1 MKGRNGLH
9 IGYMIQ
15 DFPPEVGAGPARV
28 SEMAKL
34 WQERGASVTAMVGM
48 PNRRLPGRGEGRV
61 DPRYRGKLFMEESWD
76 GIRTLRSW
84 LYTGNGR
91 GLVTKML
98 NNASF
103 MLSSFLHA
111 VARRDNFDVLIA
123 SSPPFLPHVSAA
135 ALSRIRGIPLVLEI
149 RDLWPDYMVQLG
161 MLKNRGARA
170 ALFALERRLLHEA
183 DHVVVVTESFRE
195 RVVAKGVRPD
205 RVDVIPNGVD
215 LRDYH
220 ASNEGPPFPALNKAP
235 GEFVV
240 GYLGTFGKGQGL
252 EYVVRAA
259 ELVAKKGCKIRFV
272 LAGDGPE
279 LPRVK
284 EEIKKLRVPN
294 VALHP
299 PIPRNE
305 TRAFYNACDVCLVP
319 LAPVPIFSETIPS
332 KIFEI
337 MACERPLIAS
347 VRGEGAAIVERSRGG
362 IRAEPGDAQG
372 LADAIMR
379 VRAMSGEEREAM
391 GRRAR
396 EYVSVHYD
404 RVALADK
411 YLEILRMVAERG
423 RTSKLAESG
432 S

>member
-1 MKGRNGLH
+1 MRSDLH

-15 DFPPEVGAGPARV
+15 DFPPEVGAGPARA
-28 SEMAKL
+28 SEMAKR
-34 WQERGASVTAMVGM
+34 WQERGARVTAMVAM
-48 PNRRLPGRGEGRV
+48 PNRRIPGRGEGAIE
-61 DPRYRGKLFMEESWD
+61 PRYRGKLFMQERSD

-91 GLVTKML
+91 GLLNKTL

-103 MLSSFLHA
+103 MISSFLHA
-111 VARRDNFDVLIA
+111 VARRDHFDVLIA

-135 ALSRIRGIPLVLEI
+135 ALSRMREIPLVLEI

-161 MLKNRGARA
+161 MLKNSRARA
-170 ALFALERRLLHEA
+170 TLFALERRLLHEA
-183 DHVVVVTESFRE
+183 DHVVVVTESFRK
-195 RVVAKGVRPD
+195 RVVAKGVRAD

-215 LRDYH
+215 LTDYH
-220 ASNEGPPFPALNKAP
+220 ASNEQPPFAALNKAS
-235 GEFVV
+235 GEFIV
-240 GYLGTFGKGQGL
+240 GYLGTFGRGQGL

-259 ELVAKKGCKIRFV
+259 DLIARKGSKIRFV

-279 LPRVK
+279 LPRLK
-284 EEIKKLRVPN
+284 QEIEQLRVSN
-294 VALHP
+294 VTLHP

-347 VRGEGAAIVERSRGG
+347 VSGEGAAIVEESAGG
-362 IRAEPGDAQG
+362 VRTDPGNAEA
-372 LADAIMR
+372 LANGILSIG
-379 VRAMSGEEREAM
+379 AMGANDREAM
-391 GRRAR
+391 GQRAR
-396 EYVSVHYD
+396 RYVATHYD

-411 YLEILRMVAERG
+411 YLEILKMVVERG
-423 RTSKLAESG
+423 RRKNRMG
-432 S
+432 GD

>member
-1 MKGRNGLH
+1 MRSRLR

-28 SEMAKL
+28 SEMAKR

-48 PNRRLPGRGEGRV
+48 PNRRLPGRGEGGV
-61 DPRYRGKLFMEESWD
+61 DPRYRGKLFMEEDWE

-91 GLVTKML
+91 GLVAKAL

-111 VARRDNFDVLIA
+111 AARRDDFDVLIA
-123 SSPPFLPHVSAA
+123 SAPPFLPHVSAA
-135 ALSRIRGIPLVLEI
+135 ALSRMRGIPLVLEI

-161 MLKNRGARA
+161 MLKNGKARA
-170 ALFALERRLLHEA
+170 ALFGLERRLLCAA
-183 DHVVVVTESFRE
+183 DHVVVVTESFRQ
-195 RVVAKGVRPD
+195 RVIAKGVRPD

-215 LRDYH
+215 LTHYH
-220 ASNEGPPFPALNKAP
+220 ATEEAPPFSALNK
-235 GEFVV
+235 GSDEFLV

-259 ELVAKKGCKIRFV
+259 ELLEKQGCKIRFV
-272 LAGDGPE
+272 LAGDGSE
-279 LPRVK
+279 LPGVK
-284 EEIKKLRVPN
+284 DEIEKLGVTN
-294 VALHP
+294 VTLHP
-299 PIPRNE
+299 PIPRSE
-305 TRAFYNACDVCLVP
+305 TRAFYNSCDVCLVP
-319 LAPVPIFSETIPS
+319 LAPIPIFSETIPS
-332 KIFEI
+332 KIFEV
-337 MACERPLIAS
+337 MACERPLVAS
-347 VRGEGAAIVERSRGG
+347 VSGEGAAIVERSRGG

-372 LADAIMR
+372 LADAILT
-379 VRAMSGEEREAM
+379 VQSMSGEQRRSM

-423 RTSKLAESG
+423 RRSKLAES
-432 S
+432 SS